1 LSSSLIKKFFFAKSI
16 KFVFNKLKFNIK
28 IIFKN
33 LTKIYGG
40 IIKKIVLGGDY
51 DDEYVVSKWWDCRYW
66 YNPGGWC
73 GPNCLTFVSAV
84 DGQYW
89 GANVSGMVPGS
100 EWFMKNIYRK
110 VLEKVGEG
118 AKAPW
123 DLKNALEAN
132 TSFSLC
138 WIFSIFGIW
147 SSVRDSLKSVNIP
160 ALSLRG
166 TGWVEQANKWDWAWH
181 WRVVLGT
188 RKEHRE
194 WQEKWAFLWWSWY
207 VTKTS
212 DTYYYHMRDNG
223 SD

>member
-1 LSSSLIKKFFFAKSI
+1 
-16 KFVFNKLKFNIK
+16 
-28 IIFKN
+28 
-33 LTKIYGG
+33 
-40 IIKKIVLGGDY
+40 
-51 DDEYVVSKWWDCRYW
+51 
-66 YNPGGWC
+66 
-73 GPNCLTFVSAV
+73 
-84 DGQYW
+84 
-89 GANVSGMVPGS
+89 MVPGS

-138 WIFSIFGIW
+138 GIFSIFGIW

-166 TGWVEQANKWDWAWH
+166 TGWVEQANKWDWACH

-188 RKEHRE
+188 RHAHRE
-194 WQEKWAFLWWSWY
+194 WQEKWTLRKPARPRFVWFEMQWLKLRESRTHKHPAGSCRCDAQPCVATAFLHLVFASIS
-207 VTKTS
+207 TPDFAMARLFGLTCLC
-212 DTYYYHMRDNG
+212 
-223 SD
+223 